1 MKRKIFTICFA
12 LTFVAACGLS
22 GLKQPTHAEQSTTT
36 DYDQEIRQAEEEKKK
51 AYQYKEAFMNY
62 TSLGIDEQAYLSN
75 LLEVEAHTA
84 QAEAAFEKLEE
95 YNKRHEES

>member
-1 MKRKIFTICFA
+1 
-12 LTFVAACGLS
+12 
-22 GLKQPTHAEQSTTT
+22 
-36 DYDQEIRQAEEEKKK
+36 
-51 AYQYKEAFMNY
+51 MNY
-62 TSLGIDEQAYLSN
+62 TSLGIDKQAYLSN

>member
-1 MKRKIFTICFA
+1 MKRKFFTICFA

-51 AYQYKEAFMNY
+51 AE
-62 TSLGIDEQAYLSN
+62 GH
-75 LLEVEAHTA
+75 LEN
-84 QAEAAFEKLEE
+84 LEE
-95 YNKRHEES
+95 DLKNWKRVKAIF